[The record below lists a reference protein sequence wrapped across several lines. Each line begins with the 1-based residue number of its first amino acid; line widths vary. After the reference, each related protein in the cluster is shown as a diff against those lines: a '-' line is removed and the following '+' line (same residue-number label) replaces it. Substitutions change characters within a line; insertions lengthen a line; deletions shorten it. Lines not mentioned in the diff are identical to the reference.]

1 MREARILLCLLFIAL
16 LVTPKSTLGAY
27 RARGWKGVG
36 VLQQRK
42 STSDDTRVVVDAVV
56 VPRLLSLRGGGDI
69 HFAEVDIGHGNKVV
83 VRSYRDGNSVTSSF
97 TSSCGG
103 FDVQWGVAIGQMD
116 SWSNPKTVQSGK
128 YTALIPPG
136 SRDHM
141 GTAMRTPLGANS
153 PILIGTKGLGAQDDQ
168 LWGLRYVIVESA
180 SGKLYPTGGMT
191 LFTPLK
197 EGVDTSYVI
206 KPDYGSLEER
216 LAKRQNLPLELE
228 GDHGRDSITVGNSH
242 DGGADRNHMEA
253 LHVQP
258 AHIDRDVG
266 SVLHHAS
273 ERILGWVNTDQSRKL
288 GGKGG
293 GGGGL
298 EAAVERRQQ
307 AQQAI
312 KWCRMGTSF
321 CVTRLSRLIARVE
334 RQPRLAWWP
343 SAHKKPR
350 ARTRL
355 TSQCVYSQ
363 RRRAAASSSRSL
375 CIGEPE
381 STRQPNGHAQPTKFF
396 PPNLKDTKTQCR
408 PTSSPR
414 KAG

>member
-1 MREARILLCLLFIAL
+1 M
-16 LVTPKSTLGAY
+16 
-27 RARGWKGVG
+27 
-36 VLQQRK
+36 LQQRK
-42 STSDDTRVVVDAVV
+42 STSEVTRVVVDTVV

-153 PILIGTKGLGAQDDQ
+153 PILIGTKGPGAQDDQ

-266 SVLHHAS
+266 SVLHQAT

-293 GGGGL
+293 GGGGGWK
-298 EAAVERRQQ
+298 RRWSAGSKRSRQSNGAGWAQ
-307 AQQAI
+307 A
-312 KWCRMGTSF
+312 S
-321 CVTRLSRLIARVE
+321 V
-334 RQPRLAWWP
+334 
-343 SAHKKPR
+343 
-350 ARTRL
+350 
-355 TSQCVYSQ
+355 
-363 RRRAAASSSRSL
+363 
-375 CIGEPE
+375 
-381 STRQPNGHAQPTKFF
+381 
-396 PPNLKDTKTQCR
+396 
-408 PTSSPR
+408 
-414 KAG
+414 